1 MATLN
6 PIIFIDLETGG
17 LDVEKQPILEVACIV
32 TDGDLQELC
41 TFHAVAHYEDNV
53 LDAMENWPKKQH
65 MESGLIADIKS
76 SVLTLDQIEQKLLDK
91 IKVHVAPN
99 SAPLAGSS
107 VHFDRK
113 FIEKYMPRLAKFAHY
128 RNIDVSS
135 IKELCKRWSPLAV
148 PSMGYSDHRALQDI
162 RASIKELAFYRKLL
176 WQREPEKSNH
186 THIHV
191 HIDKPSKRKKTE
203 DDEEYPVTVLPTN
216 FQKSLLEDYHQEFVE
231 SLEDGKKFALMQIR
245 NFWSKPLLITLS
257 KSLRDA
263 TPETFYDAV
272 KNRLIG
278 VEKEVEI
285 YQTKS

>member
-1 MATLN
+1 
-6 PIIFIDLETGG
+6 
-17 LDVEKQPILEVACIV
+17 
-32 TDGDLQELC
+32 
-41 TFHAVAHYEDNV
+41 
-53 LDAMENWPKKQH
+53 
-65 MESGLIADIKS
+65 
-76 SVLTLDQIEQKLLDK
+76 
-91 IKVHVAPN
+91 
-99 SAPLAGSS
+99 
-107 VHFDRK
+107 
-113 FIEKYMPRLAKFAHY
+113 
-128 RNIDVSS
+128 
-135 IKELCKRWSPLAV
+135 
-148 PSMGYSDHRALQDI
+148 LQDI